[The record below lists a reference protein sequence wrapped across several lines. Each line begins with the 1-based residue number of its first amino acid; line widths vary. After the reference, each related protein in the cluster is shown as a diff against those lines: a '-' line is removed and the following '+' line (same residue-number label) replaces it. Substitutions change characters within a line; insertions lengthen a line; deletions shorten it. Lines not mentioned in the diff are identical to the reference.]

1 MKSGLK
7 ASLALAVLAGSAMAS
22 APSRAELIPG
32 ISLTPEISVSTLGIG
47 PELDA
52 RIDGLPFGLRA
63 GGNFFS
69 LTRNISSNDIEYHGK
84 ADLSSGGLTLDWYPF
99 LSGFRLSGGARLNGN
114 KATVDALP
122 NGSTVT
128 VNHVAYSTAGSSLSG
143 QITFKDVAPYAG
155 LGYSASLPFGLTLGL
170 DAGAMFQG
178 TPRTSLTAQGP
189 ITQLPGF
196 GANLAAETA
205 SLQDKVKDF
214 TIYPVVSF
222 TIGWRF

>member
-1 MKSGLK
+1 MKFGLK
-7 ASLALAVLAGSAMAS
+7 SALAVTVAVGALSA

-32 ISLTPEISVSTLGIG
+32 VSLTPELSVSTLGIG
-47 PELDA
+47 PELDLQVA
-52 RIDGLPFGLRA
+52 GLPFGLRA

-69 LTRNISSNDIEYHGK
+69 LSRNISSNDIEYHGK
-84 ADLSSGGLTLDWYPF
+84 VDLQSGGLTLDWYP
-99 LSGFRLSGGARLNGN
+99 LGSGFRLSGGARLNGN

-122 NGSTVT
+122 SNSTVT
-128 VNHVAYSTAGSSLSG
+128 VNHVTYSTAGSSLNG

-155 LGYSASLPFGLTLGL
+155 LGYSSTFIGGLTLGI

-178 TPRTSLTAQGP
+178 TPRTALNAQGP
-189 ITQLPGF
+189 ITLLPGF
-196 GANLAAETA
+196 AANLAAEQV

-214 TIYPVVSF
+214 TIYPVVQF